1 MTGTD
6 IAESVN
12 FPLAKKDEIA
22 EAFADLAG
30 EDFDALDLPLI
41 HAGTGKSVEWVPE
54 RGAREVGAVLT
65 GVILRAQTAR
75 AYYPD
80 AFSGG
85 GELPACHSDDGV
97 TGTGDPGGD
106 CGACPLN
113 VFGSGEGDSKAC
125 AEKRLLFV
133 LEPGTIFPVVVQV
146 SAGSLRSWKQYRISM
161 ANLGGYR
168 RWTTELRL
176 ETASGSHGSFPRIG
190 FRPGE
195 RLTDEARATV
205 LKYGEQ
211 MAPHLERAAPVYQ
224 GEEA

>member
-6 IAESVN
+6 IAESVA
-12 FPLAKKDEIA
+12 FPLANKEELA
-22 EAFADLAG
+22 EVLADLEG
-30 EDFDALDLPLI
+30 EEFDSFDLPLI

-54 RGAREVGAVLT
+54 RGAREVGAVLS
-65 GVILRAQTAR
+65 GVILKAQTAR

-85 GELPACHSDDGV
+85 GELPTCSSDDGV
-97 TGTGDPGGD
+97 TGTGSPGGD
-106 CGACPLN
+106 CAACPLN
-113 VFGSGEGDSKAC
+113 EFGSGEGNAKAC
-125 AEKRLLFV
+125 AEKRMLYV
-133 LEPGTIFPVVVQV
+133 LEASTIFPIVVQV
-146 SAGSLRSWKQYRISM
+146 SAGSLRSWKQYRIAM
-161 ANLGGYR
+161 ANMGGYR
-168 RWTTELRL
+168 RWTTELFL

-224 GEEA
+224 SESE